1 MSKVCYRACGWEGA
15 LRKRAPMKKKIE
27 NFMCLFSDMVNLI
40 PIPVLILILVAELI
54 AFGLGY

>member
-1 MSKVCYRACGWEGA
+1 
-15 LRKRAPMKKKIE
+15 
-27 NFMCLFSDMVNLI
+27 MCLFSDTVNLI